1 MFIHP
6 FLSSIQH
13 FYQRQ
18 NIYSSYGEE
27 EVHILITF
35 YGSPQQITF
44 EVRYLEY
51 LAAIALILPVTIA
64 TVERNFNEIK
74 LLKTRSGIRLSGNA
88 SGAVATTQH
97 FEHGEII
104 DPKTC
109 PGFQMGVGGENA
121 PL

>member
-6 FLSSIQH
+6 FLSSIQR

-27 EVHILITF
+27 KVHTLINF

-64 TVERNFNEIK
+64 TVERSFNEIK

-88 SGAVATTQH
+88 SGVVATTKL

-104 DPKTC
+104 DLKTC